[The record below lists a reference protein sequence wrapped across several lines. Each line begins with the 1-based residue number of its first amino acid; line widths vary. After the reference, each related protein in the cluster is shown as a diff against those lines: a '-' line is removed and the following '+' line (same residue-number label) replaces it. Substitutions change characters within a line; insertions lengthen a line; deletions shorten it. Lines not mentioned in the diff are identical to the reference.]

1 MHTMLYG
8 TVADNVTSHGTLTIH
23 WLIGSYNTPKTQNV
37 LKARFGL
44 ACLAMLEISFKL
56 FIKLLL
62 MVDVYNHLSILFSKM
77 GQLKQPRCRHRSNIK
92 DPKIEL
98 SDDYDET

>member
-1 MHTMLYG
+1 M
-8 TVADNVTSHGTLTIH
+8 
-23 WLIGSYNTPKTQNV
+23 

-44 ACLAMLEISFKL
+44 ACLKSHSNYLSSL
-56 FIKLLL
+56 Q

-77 GQLKQPRCRHRSNIK
+77 GQLKQLRCRHRSNIK

-98 SDDYDET
+98 FDDYDET